1 MDETNESLE
10 MCKQSLDSLHE
21 KFENLDGT
29 QKENAT
35 ENSNNNATNRNIVES
50 QNSTI

>member
-1 MDETNESLE
+1 MDEINESLE

-21 KFENLDGT
+21 KLENLDGK
-29 QKENAT
+29 QKESAT